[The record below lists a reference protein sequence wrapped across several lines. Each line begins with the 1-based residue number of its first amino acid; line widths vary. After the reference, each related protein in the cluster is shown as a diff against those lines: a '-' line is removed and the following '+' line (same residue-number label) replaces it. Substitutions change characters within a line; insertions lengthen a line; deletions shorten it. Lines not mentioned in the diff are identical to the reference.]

1 MRLQKNKNHHPV
13 SEEIMKRFEFKSK
26 CKISKVDVTEDTLTG
41 RGGVALFVRYL
52 SQVNIYCLL
61 VGAFGRIRRSEK
73 GQPIWNIFKQ
83 IFCFFYDGTSRHL
96 VYFDHLKRDEGY
108 AAVIEN
114 TSGEMICSHQVKRFF
129 KSFSWLCGGMF
140 RRILKQLLIWRL
152 KIENPDK
159 IELTI
164 DLMILD
170 NDEAVKRHGVEP
182 TYKNVKGF
190 GSLQILWNRKV
201 VDAVFRGGSKHSNAG
216 HTALKMVVELVE
228 LIRRKYREDV
238 PIIVRMDSGF
248 FDEDNIAALDRLNVG
263 VICTGKVYD
272 HVKEY
277 VGSLPREGWKTYD
290 NGHQGW
296 EYIEFGYRY
305 ESWKKYYRAIYT
317 RPAYEGEQRLLD
329 FARPDNIIIT
339 NLGVNP
345 EVVRGWDAQKRK
357 GLIGV
362 ESIIH
367 SHHQRGADE
376 LPHRGLKDFGFE
388 ELPFKRFSPNTA
400 FFYCMLLSFFLFETF
415 KEDVLEEILPV
426 ASYATTVRRKVV
438 DFAAKIITTSRGIV
452 LKVTQTVMDSLR
464 FDRLWERCQNPV
476 PISG

>member
-1 MRLQKNKNHHPV
+1 MSLAKNKNHHPI
-13 SEEIMKRFEFKSK
+13 SEEIMKQLEFKSK

-52 SQVNIYCLL
+52 SQVNIYALL
-61 VGAFGRIRRSEK
+61 VEAFGGVRRSEK
-73 GQPIWNIFKQ
+73 AQPIWNIFKQ

-96 VYFDHLKRDEGY
+96 VYFDQLKRDEGY

-114 TSGEMICSHQVKRFF
+114 TSEEMICSHQVKRFF
-129 KSFSWLCGGMF
+129 KSFSWLCGGLF
-140 RRILKQLLIWRL
+140 RRILKQLFIWRL
-152 KIENPDK
+152 KIESPDK

-170 NDEAVKRHGVEP
+170 NDEAVQRHGVEP
-182 TYKNVKGF
+182 TYKKVKGF

-216 HTALKMVVELVE
+216 HTALKMVMELVE
-228 LIRRKYREDV
+228 LIRRKYRQNV

-248 FDEDNIAALDRLNVG
+248 FDKDNMAALDQLNVG
-263 VICTGKVYD
+263 VICTGKIYD

-290 NGHQGW
+290 NGHQEW

-305 ESWKKYYRAIYT
+305 DSWKKYYRAIYT
-317 RPAYEGEQRLLD
+317 RPVYEGKQRLLD
-329 FARPDNIIIT
+329 FARPDNIIVT

-345 EVVRGWDAQKRK
+345 EVVRGCDTQKRK

-362 ESIIH
+362 ESIVH

-388 ELPFKRFSPNTA
+388 ERPFKRFTPNMA
-400 FFYCMLLSFFLFETF
+400 FFYCMLISFFLFETF
-415 KEDVLEEILPV
+415 KEDVLEEVLPV
-426 ASYATTVRRKVV
+426 ASYATTVRRKAV
-438 DFAAKIITTSRGIV
+438 DIAAKIITTSRGII
-452 LKVTQTVMDSLR
+452 LKVTQAVMDSLH
-464 FDRLWERCQNPV
+464 FDKLWERCQNPV
-476 PISG
+476 PILV

>member
-1 MRLQKNKNHHPV
+1 MRLPKRRNHHPV
-13 SEEIMKRFEFKSK
+13 SEEIMKQLKFKSK

-52 SQVNIYCLL
+52 EQVNIYALL
-61 VGAFGRIRRSEK
+61 VEAFGRIRKSEK

-96 VYFDHLKRDEGY
+96 VYFDQFKRDEGY

-114 TSGEMICSHQVKRFF
+114 TSEEMICSHQVKRFF
-129 KSFSWLCGGMF
+129 KSFSWLCGGLF
-140 RRILKQLLIWRL
+140 RRILKQLFIWRL
-152 KIENPDK
+152 EIESPDK
-159 IELTI
+159 IELTV

-190 GSLQILWNRKV
+190 GSLQILWNRRV

-216 HTALKMVVELVE
+216 HTALKMVTERVD
-228 LIRRKYREDV
+228 LIRRKYRQDV
-238 PIIVRMDSGF
+238 PIIVRMDGGF
-248 FDEDNIAALDRLNVG
+248 FDEDNIAALNRLNVG
-263 VICTGKVYD
+263 VVCTGKVYD

-290 NGHQGW
+290 NGHQEW

-305 ESWKKYYRAIYT
+305 DSWKKYYRAIYT
-317 RPAYEGEQRLLD
+317 HPAYEGEQRLLD
-329 FARPDNIIIT
+329 FARPDNIIVT

-357 GLIGV
+357 ELIGV

-388 ELPFKRFSPNTA
+388 ELPFKRFTPNTA
-400 FFYCMLLSFFLFETF
+400 FYYCMLISFFLFETF
-415 KEDVLEEILPV
+415 KEDVLKEILPV

-438 DFAAKIITTSRGIV
+438 DFAAKIITTSRGIT
-452 LKVTQTVMDSLR
+452 LKVTQAVMDSLH
-464 FDRLWERCQNPV
+464 FDKLWERCQNPV

>member
-1 MRLQKNKNHHPV
+1 MHWLKNKNHHPV
-13 SEEIMKRFEFKSK
+13 SEEIMGQLKFRSK
-26 CKISKVDVTEDTLTG
+26 CKISKVAVTEDTLTG
-41 RGGVALFVRYL
+41 RGGVVLFVRYL
-52 SQVNIYCLL
+52 NQVNIYALL
-61 VGAFGRIRRSEK
+61 VEAFGRIRRSEK

-96 VYFDHLKRDEGY
+96 VYFDQLKRDEGY

-114 TSGEMICSHQVKRFF
+114 TSEGMICSHQVKRFF

-140 RRILKQLLIWRL
+140 RRILKQLFIWRL
-152 KIENPDK
+152 KIESPDK

-170 NDEAVKRHGVEP
+170 NDEAVQRHGVEP
-182 TYKNVKGF
+182 TYKKVKGF
-190 GSLQILWNRKV
+190 GSLQILWKRKV

-216 HTALKMVVELVE
+216 HTALKMVTGLVD

-248 FDEDNIAALDRLNVG
+248 FDKDNIAALDRLNVG
-263 VICTGKVYD
+263 VICTGKIYD

-277 VGSLPREGWKTYD
+277 VGNLPREGWKIYD
-290 NGHQGW
+290 NGHQEW

-305 ESWKKYYRAIYT
+305 DSWKKYYRAIYT
-317 RPAYEGEQRLLD
+317 RPVYEGNQRLLD
-329 FARPDNIIIT
+329 FARPDNIIVT

-345 EVVRGWDAQKRK
+345 EVVRHCDAQKRK

-362 ESIIH
+362 GSIVH

-388 ELPFKRFSPNTA
+388 ELPFKRFTPNMA
-400 FFYCMLLSFFLFETF
+400 FFYCMLTSFFLFETF
-415 KEDVLEEILPV
+415 KEDVLEEVLPV
-426 ASYATTVRRKVV
+426 VSYATTVRRKAV
-438 DFAAKIITTSRGIV
+438 DFAAKIIATSRGII
-452 LKVTQTVMDSLR
+452 LKVTQAVMDSLH

-476 PISG
+476 PISV

>member
-1 MRLQKNKNHHPV
+1 M
-13 SEEIMKRFEFKSK
+13 
-26 CKISKVDVTEDTLTG
+26 TEDTLTG
-41 RGGVALFVRYL
+41 RGGVALFARYL
-52 SQVNIYCLL
+52 SQINIYALL
-61 VGAFGRIRRSEK
+61 VEAFGSIRRSEK

-96 VYFDHLKRDEGY
+96 VYFDQLKRDEGY
-108 AAVIEN
+108 AAVMEN
-114 TSGEMICSHQVKRFF
+114 TVEEMIGSHQVKRFF

-140 RRILKQLLIWRL
+140 RRILKQLFIWRL
-152 KIENPDK
+152 KIESPDK

-170 NDEAVKRHGVEP
+170 NDEAVQRHGVEP
-182 TYKNVKGF
+182 TYKKVKGF

-216 HTALKMVVELVE
+216 HTALKMVTELVD
-228 LIRRKYREDV
+228 LIRRKYREEV
-238 PIIVRMDSGF
+238 PIMVRMDSGF
-248 FDEDNIAALDRLNVG
+248 FDKDNIAALDRLNVG

-277 VGSLPREGWKTYD
+277 VGGLPREGWKTYD
-290 NGHQGW
+290 NGHQEW

-305 ESWKKYYRAIYT
+305 DSWKKYYRAIYT

-329 FARPDNIIIT
+329 FARPDNIIVT

-345 EVVRGWDAQKRK
+345 EVVRGWDAQMRK
-357 GLIGV
+357 GLIGA
-362 ESIIH
+362 ESIVH

-388 ELPFKRFSPNTA
+388 ELPFKRFTPNTA
-400 FFYCMLLSFFLFETF
+400 FFYCMLISFFLFETF
-415 KEDVLEEILPV
+415 KEDVLGEVLPV
-426 ASYATTVRRKVV
+426 VSYATTVRRKVV
-438 DFAAKIITTSRGIV
+438 DFAAKIITTSRGII
-452 LKVTQTVMDSLR
+452 LKVTRAVMDSLR

-476 PISG
+476 SISM

>member
-1 MRLQKNKNHHPV
+1 MRLPKRKNHHPV
-13 SEEIMKRFEFKSK
+13 SEEIMKQLKFKSK

-41 RGGVALFVRYL
+41 RGGMALFVRYL
-52 SQVNIYCLL
+52 DQVNIYALL
-61 VGAFGRIRRSEK
+61 VEAFGRIRRSEK
-73 GQPIWNIFKQ
+73 GQPVWNIFKQ

-96 VYFDHLKRDEGY
+96 VYFDQLKRDEGY

-114 TSGEMICSHQVKRFF
+114 SPGEMICSHQVKRFF
-129 KSFSWLCGGMF
+129 KSFSWLCGGVF
-140 RRILKQLLIWRL
+140 RKILKQLFIWRL
-152 KIENPDK
+152 RIEKPGQ
-159 IELTI
+159 IELTV

-170 NDEAVKRHGVEP
+170 NDEAAKRQGVKP

-190 GSLQILWNRKV
+190 GSVQILWNRKV
-201 VDAVFRGGSKHSNAG
+201 VDAIFRGGNRHSNAE
-216 HTALKMVVELVE
+216 HKALKMVTELVE

-248 FDEDNIAALDRLNVG
+248 FDKDNMVALDRLNVG

-277 VGSLPREGWKTYD
+277 VGGLPREGWKGYD
-290 NGHQGW
+290 NGHQEW

-305 ESWKKYYRAIYT
+305 DSWKKYYRAIYT
-317 RPAYEGEQRLLD
+317 RPVYEGKQRLLD

-345 EVVRGWDAQKRK
+345 AVVRDGDAQKRK
-357 GLIGV
+357 RLIGG
-362 ESIIH
+362 EAIIH

-388 ELPFKRFSPNTA
+388 ELPFERFTPNTA
-400 FFYCMLLSFFLFETF
+400 LFYCMLISFFLFETF
-415 KEDVLEEILPV
+415 KEDVLEEVLPV
-426 ASYATTVRRKVV
+426 VSYATTVRRKAV
-438 DFAAKIITTSRGIV
+438 DFAAKIITTSRGII
-452 LKVTQTVMDSLR
+452 LKVTQAVMDSLH
-464 FDRLWERCQNPV
+464 FDKLWERCQNPV
-476 PISG
+476 PISV